1 VQFYARN
8 AKVVE
13 SILLIFSMDSL
24 KLVTHV
30 GFAGNYFQL
39 LLLFFF
45 FFSNVLLLGHFI
57 NYLFYCCSHHYES
70 INKMIKFTIFI
81 SLSFWNN

>member
-1 VQFYARN
+1 MLALRV
-8 AKVVE
+8 
-13 SILLIFSMDSL
+13 ITFSYC
-24 KLVTHV
+24 
-30 GFAGNYFQL
+30 FC
-39 LLLFFF
+39 FF